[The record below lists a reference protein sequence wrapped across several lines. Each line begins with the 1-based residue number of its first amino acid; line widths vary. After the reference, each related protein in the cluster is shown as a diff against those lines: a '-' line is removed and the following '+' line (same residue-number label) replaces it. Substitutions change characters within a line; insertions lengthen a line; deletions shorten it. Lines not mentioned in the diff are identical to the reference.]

1 MGVVKGTVDIGT
13 QAGKLALESIAK
25 MRGIIALA
33 TLSLAG
39 ISAIGGAKS
48 MAPSAVADNAGG
60 FVLNETLKTS
70 LAKARQ
76 DNEALKRAK
85 KLEES
90 LIGRR
95 LPHDQFI

>member
-1 MGVVKGTVDIGT
+1 MSGVKGAVDMAA
-13 QAGKLALESIAK
+13 AGGKVALDSIAK
-25 MRGIIALA
+25 LRGIFALA

-39 ISAIGGAKS
+39 IAAVGGAKS
-48 MAPSAVADNAGG
+48 MSPSAVADNAGN

-85 KLEES
+85 KLEELS
-90 LIGRR
+90 IGRR

>member
-1 MGVVKGTVDIGT
+1 MSGVKGAVDMAAQGGRV
-13 QAGKLALESIAK
+13 ALDSVAKL
-25 MRGIIALA
+25 RGIIALA

-48 MAPSAVADNAGG
+48 MSPSAVADNAGD
-60 FVLNETLKTS
+60 FVINETLKTS

-76 DNEALKRAK
+76 DNEALRRAK
-85 KLEES
+85 KLEAS

-95 LPHDQFI
+95 LPHDKFI